1 VIEEED
7 EPNEE
12 YDDLGEN
19 EYKSL
24 LIQQT
29 RTKRNEIKPKWMKDF
44 VM

>member
-1 VIEEED
+1 MIEED

-19 EYKSL
+19 EYRSP

-29 RTKRNEIKPKWMKDF
+29 RAKRIQIKPKWMKDF